1 MSLPSLHY
9 FEAHGRAESIRM
21 LLKGAGVDFNDR
33 QHPREEWASIKNSGD
48 FEFDQMPM
56 LEIDGHKL
64 VQSRSIE
71 RYVAQKNGLYP
82 SDPYHVYLVE
92 SLLDLKDDVINQI
105 VKFKMILNDEAGLM
119 NFFQNELPKYL
130 QKIQKRLEANHD
142 GNGFFVGES
151 ATVADYSIF
160 QMLYDLF
167 LRTSKK
173 DHGEAL
179 VAAAAPKL
187 KEFADR
193 FQAGNEHL
201 RNYLASRVEREF

>member
-1 MSLPSLHY
+1 MSVPTLHY
-9 FEAHGRAESIRM
+9 FEAHGRAETIRT
-21 LLKGAGVDFNDR
+21 LLKGAGVEFEDR
-33 QHPREEWASIKNSGD
+33 QHPREEWTSIKLSGD

-64 VQSRSIE
+64 VQTRSIE

-92 SLLDLKDDVINQI
+92 SLLDLKDDLINQI
-105 VKFKMILNDEAGLM
+105 VKFRMILNDEAGLL

-130 QKIQKRLEANHD
+130 QKIQKRLEANHG

-160 QMLYDLF
+160 QLLHDF
-167 LRTSKK
+167 LLRASKK

-179 VAAAAPKL
+179 VTSAAPKL

-193 FQAGNEHL
+193 FLESNEHL